1 MRSRAL
7 CCLALAA
14 LMPHARSASAE
25 RLAFTT
31 FRSFEGRIYT
41 DVNVVVEDRQGFLWL
56 GTEKGLARFD
66 GRNFRHFGKEQGLT
80 KTNVTSLAFAGNG
93 ALWVGSWG
101 AVFRFDPVGGGSFT
115 EVPVHGNKIPLERTL
130 VYVDA
135 KKQVWCVADFL
146 YRLEPGPR
154 PAFRRASFEPAT
166 SMPWVTSFLPDG
178 AGNLWIGGLDDLY
191 RVSAQGVVSRIFGY
205 DQRSPG
211 DVRSIVE
218 DRHGRIWLATGKG
231 IGFVEPAS
239 SGRPSDL
246 VLRNILKA
254 DIQTPIVAR
263 EGGGIWVGGM
273 DALLE
278 IASDGTVVRR
288 IVREHGLAALPAWPR
303 LVDHAGGLWVT
314 TMTGSLQ
321 RLPATGFSSFGTADG
336 LDAPLVRAI
345 WRRRSGDL
353 IVNGAPDVLQR
364 FDGRRFVPTVP
375 PLPHGVSPSWG
386 WYQVDLEDRDGHWW
400 VPGVAALL
408 RFGPVARLE
417 DLARARP
424 TSVYR
429 TAGCFP
435 GGDVFRIYE
444 DSRGDV
450 WIGTITRGQA
460 TIHRWSRES
469 GAFSCYWSSGIVG
482 SEVAPTAFLD
492 NGRGTMWIGFYNG
505 QVARYQAGRF
515 ECLFDCLGR
524 SGLIYSLHHDRRGRL
539 WVGTYR
545 AGVLRVDNP
554 TAARPIAVSL
564 TTAQGLSSNRI
575 GGITEDRFGRIYIGT
590 DSGVDVLEENGRIHH
605 FGTAEG
611 LPHPFVGVA
620 YADPDGEIWLG
631 TLDGVARFTPPAEF
645 REEGDIRVLIDAV
658 RVSGRARPVSAAAE
672 ARMDGLVLEPDE
684 RDIAIDYV
692 GLPRASADTLKFQYR
707 LSEHE
712 PWSPPSANRS
722 VVLAGL
728 DAGRYRVEIRALDA
742 AGRASP
748 HLAVISFRALA
759 PFYRRAWFIAL
770 SVATTIGLAMLA
782 YRARVRHLVALERQ
796 RTRIAM
802 DLHDEMGSRLG
813 SIALLADVATQE
825 TTVET
830 RRSHLLGQIAETAAE
845 MGSSLTEIIWS
856 LRHDTISLE
865 RAAQY
870 LTAHGAR
877 LFPGPLPAF
886 TTRFPAEWPAVDM
899 SHATGRAV
907 LLVGQEALHNSARHA
922 RAATVSLQLEQQG
935 HRWRLTVE
943 DDGRG
948 VHHAN
953 QPSTG
958 EGLGLESMRRRAAQI
973 GASLQILEGDGG
985 GTTVHLVF
993 DPHARARDR
1002 MNIRRTWTRPWD
1014 MTDRN

>member
-7 CCLALAA
+7 CCLVLAA
-14 LMPHARSASAE
+14 LTLDVRSASAE
-25 RLAFTT
+25 RLPFTT
-31 FRSFEGRIYT
+31 FSSFGSRVYT

-56 GTEKGLARFD
+56 GTEKGLERFD

-80 KTNVTSLAFAGNG
+80 KTNVTSLAFAGDG

-101 AVFRFDPVGGGSFT
+101 AVYRFDPVAGGSFT
-115 EVPVHGNKIPLERTL
+115 EVPVYGNKIPLERTL

-146 YRLEPGPR
+146 YRLEPGPQ
-154 PAFRRASFEPAT
+154 PAFRRVSYEPAT
-166 SMPWVTSFLPDG
+166 SMPWVTGFLPDR

-191 RVSAQGVVSRIFGY
+191 RVSPQGVVSRIIGY
-205 DQRSPG
+205 DQRAPS

-218 DRHGRIWLATGKG
+218 DRHGRIWLTIGSG
-231 IGFVEPAS
+231 IWWVERAP
-239 SGRPSDL
+239 SGEPSDL

-254 DIQTPIVAR
+254 DIQTSIVAR
-263 EGGGIWVGGM
+263 EEGGIWVGVR

-278 IASDGTVVRR
+278 IASDGTLLRR
-288 IVREHGLAALPAWPR
+288 IVKEHGLAALPAWPR

-321 RLPATGFSSFGTADG
+321 RLPATGFSSFGAADG
-336 LDAPLVRAI
+336 LEAPLVRAI
-345 WRRRSGDL
+345 WRRRSGEL
-353 IVNGAPDVLQR
+353 IVNGYPDVLQR
-364 FDGRRFVPTVP
+364 FDGRRFIPTRP
-375 PLPHGVSPSWG
+375 PLPPGVVPSWG
-386 WYQVDLEDRDGHWW
+386 WYQVDMEDRDGHWW
-400 VPGVAALL
+400 IPATPALL
-408 RFGPVARLE
+408 KFPPVTRLE
-417 DLARARP
+417 DLARAKPATVTRA
-424 TSVYR
+424 S
-429 TAGCFP
+429 GCFP
-435 GGDVFRIYE
+435 SGDIFRLYE

-450 WIGTITRGQA
+450 WVGTITRDQE
-460 TIHRWSRES
+460 TVYRWNRGSRE
-469 GAFSCYWSSGIVG
+469 FSCYRSSQFLGRD
-482 SEVAPTAFLD
+482 VAPTAFLD
-492 NGRGTMWIGFYNG
+492 DGYGAMWIGFYNG
-505 QVARYQAGRF
+505 QVVRYRSGRF
-515 ECLFDCLGR
+515 ACVLDCSGR
-524 SGLIYSLHHDRRGRL
+524 HGVIYSLHRDRRGRL
-539 WVGTYR
+539 WIGTYR
-545 AGVLRVDNP
+545 AGVLRVDDP
-554 TAARPIAVSL
+554 TAASPIAVSL

-575 GGITEDRFGRIYIGT
+575 GGIAEDRFGRIYIGT

-620 YADPDGEIWLG
+620 YAHPDGEIWLG

-645 REEGDIRVLIDAV
+645 REDGDIRVLIDGV

-672 ARMDGLVLEPDE
+672 AQVDGLVLEPNE

-692 GLPRASADTLKFQYR
+692 GLPQTSADTLKFQYR
-707 LSEHE
+707 LSETE
-712 PWSPPSANRS
+712 PWSPPSASRS

-728 DAGRYRVEIRALDA
+728 DAGRYRIEIRALDA
-742 AGRASP
+742 AGRVSP

-759 PFYRRAWFIAL
+759 PVYRRAWFIAL
-770 SVATTIGLAMLA
+770 SVLATIGGAILG
-782 YRARVRHLVALERQ
+782 YRARVRHLVELERQ

-825 TTVET
+825 ATVDT

-856 LRHDTISLE
+856 LRHETISLE

-877 LFPGPLPAF
+877 LFPGPTPVF
-886 TTRFPAEWPAVDM
+886 VTRFPPRWPPVDM
-899 SHATGRAV
+899 SQTTGRAV
-907 LLVGQEALHNSARHA
+907 LLVGQEALHNSAKHA
-922 RAATVSLQLEQQG
+922 HASIVILQLEQ
-935 HRWRLTVE
+935 HDRRWRLTIE

-948 VHHAN
+948 VQYRN
-953 QPSTG
+953 QSSEG
-958 EGLGLESMRRRAAQI
+958 EGFGLESMRRRAAQI
-973 GASLQILEGDGG
+973 GASLQILDGDSR

-993 DPHARARDR
+993 DPRARPRDR

-1014 MTDRN
+1014 MTAGN